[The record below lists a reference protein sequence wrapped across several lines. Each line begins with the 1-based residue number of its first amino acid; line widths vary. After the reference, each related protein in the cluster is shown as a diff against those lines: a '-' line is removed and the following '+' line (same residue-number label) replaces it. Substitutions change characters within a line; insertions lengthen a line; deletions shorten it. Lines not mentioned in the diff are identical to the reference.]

1 MKATIESTTEIVDVT
16 QDGRV
21 KARVWEGKTER
32 GVPFVAYIVFVQS
45 KSADDNAEFVR
56 DLLECKV
63 PTPETLKAID
73 ARMIL

>member
-32 GVPFVAYIVFVQS
+32 GIPFVAYIVFVQG
-45 KSADDNAEFVR
+45 KGTDNHAEFAR

-73 ARMIL
+73 LRMIL